1 MHWTSSG
8 ISVSAGRTNKY
19 SLVKTTDVS
28 STESLRRDHNLIEKM
43 LRALT
48 VTADM
53 LQTGRLVPAPIIS
66 QSIEFTKNFMLVCH
80 HGKEEETLFPTL
92 ESHGMPREGGPI
104 ARMIFEHGVAKD
116 LSAKMEAS
124 AAKYMQTND
133 AGDLIADIKNYV
145 EHVSSHLMKENF
157 RLFMMADMILQA
169 DADQVGKSLA
179 MSEQSKLAELGKSR
193 SHYEEIVKDV
203 EARLAPSS

>member
-1 MHWTSSG
+1 MHGTNNG

-19 SLVKTTDVS
+19 SRLKIICVS

-48 VTADM
+48 VTAEM
-53 LQTGRLVPAPIIS
+53 LQAGRHVPAPIIS

-80 HGKEEETLFPTL
+80 HGKEEETLFPAL
-92 ESHGMPREGGPI
+92 ENHGMAREGGPI

-116 LSAKMEAS
+116 LAVKMENSAS
-124 AAKYMQTND
+124 EYLHSND
-133 AGDLIADIKNYV
+133 AGDLITDIKNYV

-157 RLFMMADMILQA
+157 RLFMMADMVLKA
-169 DADQVGKSLA
+169 NADQVGKSLA
-179 MSEQSKLAELGKSR
+179 ASEQTKLAELGKSR
-193 SHYEEIVKDV
+193 SHYENLVSDV
-203 EARLAPSS
+203 ESSLAPS